1 MMSEEV
7 SGKQFSRRRLL
18 QIGAVGMAGAAV
30 AGRLPAAE
38 AKEKPTKPPPLRFL
52 TNWEFALVTA
62 MGETIWPTDDL
73 GPGAREAGV
82 GHYID
87 GQLAGGYGQGHRT
100 YFNGP
105 FFTAVTSG
113 HGFQIPL
120 TPADIYRAFLPSVD
134 QYAKTTFGA
143 SYVDLG
149 AAAQAQVMS
158 AMSAGTASIALAGST
173 AFTSTDFFNMFRQN
187 VLEGMLADPSYG
199 GNKDMVGWK
208 YVGFPGNPMR
218 NGAVYAKLIF
228 NDKPY
233 PLQYKPAPMPQDV
246 KGGMM

>member
-1 MMSEEV
+1 MSEEV

-18 QIGAVGMAGAAV
+18 QIGAAGMAGAAV

-38 AKEKPTKPPPLRFL
+38 AKEKPMKPPPLRFL

-62 MGETIWPTDDL
+62 MGETIWPTDEL
-73 GPGAREAGV
+73 GPGARETGV
-82 GHYID
+82 AHYID
-87 GQLAGGYGQGHRT
+87 GQLASGWGQGHRT

-105 FFTAVTSG
+105 FFTPVDSG

-120 TPADIYRAFLPSVD
+120 TPADIYRAFLPAVD
-134 QYAKTTFGA
+134 QYAKATYGA
-143 SYVDLG
+143 PYTDLD
-149 AAAQAQVMS
+149 AATQAKVMTDL
-158 AMSAGTASIALAGST
+158 SAGTANVALAGST
-173 AFTSTDFFNMFRQN
+173 VFTSKDFFNMFRQN

-199 GNKDMVGWK
+199 GNKNLIGWK

-218 NGAVYAKLIF
+218 NGAEYAKLIF

-233 PLQYKPAPMPQDV
+233 PFQYKPAPMPQDV
-246 KGGMM
+246 KGGM